1 MERITTKQITESVK
15 RNKWLV
21 IIPALILGLAIF
33 GTRVL
38 RGSDYEAEAVLM
50 VTSND
55 EEPISYNKLILN
67 EKLANVYA
75 QFLESED
82 LYDKVAKKVDSDLE
96 AEDIEDKLD
105 YDVNPQAG
113 VISFTYKDS
122 NEDRAKDTIT
132 FITEEFRAY
141 AKDYLN
147 MQNIDY
153 LQNVVV
159 KEMSKTRGI
168 IFSILGLI
176 VGALIGLLMLMIKE
190 IVSDGI
196 EEDDDIRELGFEV
209 LADVSNDNKSE
220 FAKIRKKISNTS
232 AKAVIGLSP
241 VDDKTYKQSIGQILG
256 EALKAPVLSQKD
268 MDSEKIKKEL
278 LAIKSDKNYIIID
291 ENSLN
296 DPAIFDLADLEDY
309 KIVVAR
315 ASISKKE
322 LTKGINELERLGI
335 KVLGVIYYN

>member
-1 MERITTKQITESVK
+1 MEKITTKQIMQAIK

-21 IIPALILGLAIF
+21 IVPALILGLAIF
-33 GTRVL
+33 GTKVL
-38 RGSDYEAEAVLM
+38 RGNSYEAEAVLM

-55 EEPISYNKLILN
+55 DEPISYNKLILN

-82 LYDKVAKKVDSDLE
+82 LYEKVAEKIDSNLE
-96 AEDIEDKLD
+96 AEDIEDNLD

-113 VISFTYKDS
+113 VISFTYQDS

-132 FITEEFRAY
+132 FIAEEFRSY

-159 KEMSKTRGI
+159 KEMSKTKAI

-190 IVSDGI
+190 ILSDEI
-196 EEDDDIRELGFEV
+196 EQADDIRELGFEV
-209 LADVSNDNKSE
+209 LADVSNDRENE
-220 FAKIRKKISNTS
+220 FAKIRKKIINTS
-232 AKAVIGLSP
+232 AKAVIGLCP
-241 VDDKTYKQSIGQILG
+241 VNDKAYKQNIGHILG
-256 EALKAPVLSQKD
+256 ETLKAPVLSQKS
-268 MDSEKIKKEL
+268 MDSADIKKEIQAHEL
-278 LAIKSDKNYIIID
+278 DKDYVVID
-291 ENSLN
+291 ENSLD
-296 DPAIFDLADLEDY
+296 DPDIFDLADVEDY
-309 KIVVAR
+309 KIVVAK
-315 ASISKKE
+315 SCLSKKE
-322 LTKGINELERLGI
+322 LIREINELERLGI

>member
-1 MERITTKQITESVK
+1 MERITTKQIMESVK

-21 IIPALILGLAIF
+21 IIPALILGLSIF
-33 GTRVL
+33 ATKVL

-82 LYDKVAKKVDSDLE
+82 LYEKVAEKVDSGLE

-132 FITEEFRAY
+132 FITEEFRSY

-196 EEDDDIRELGFEV
+196 EEADDIRELGFEV
-209 LADVSNDNKSE
+209 LGDVSNDNKSE

-241 VDDKTYKQSIGQILG
+241 LNEKIYKRNIGQILG
-256 EALKAPVLSQKD
+256 EVLNAPVLSQKD

-278 LAIKSDKNYIIID
+278 LASKADKNYIIID
-291 ENSLN
+291 ENSLK
-296 DPAIFDLADLEDY
+296 DPAIFELADLEDY
-309 KIVVAR
+309 KIVVAKT
-315 ASISKKE
+315 SISKRE
-322 LTKGINELERLGI
+322 LTREVNELERLGI

>member
-1 MERITTKQITESVK
+1 MEKITTKQIMQAIK

-21 IIPALILGLAIF
+21 IVPALILGLAIF
-33 GTRVL
+33 GTKVL
-38 RGSDYEAEAVLM
+38 RGNSYEAEAVLM

-55 EEPISYNKLILN
+55 DEPISYNKLILN

-82 LYDKVAKKVDSDLE
+82 LYEKVAEKIDSNLE
-96 AEDIEDKLD
+96 AEDIEDNLD

-113 VISFTYKDS
+113 VISFTYQDS

-132 FITEEFRAY
+132 FIAEEFRSY

-159 KEMSKTRGI
+159 KEMSKTKAI

-190 IVSDGI
+190 ILSDEI
-196 EEDDDIRELGFEV
+196 EQADDI
-209 LADVSNDNKSE
+209 
-220 FAKIRKKISNTS
+220 
-232 AKAVIGLSP
+232 LSL
-241 VDDKTYKQSIGQILG
+241 IHI
-256 EALKAPVLSQKD
+256 
-268 MDSEKIKKEL
+268 
-278 LAIKSDKNYIIID
+278 
-291 ENSLN
+291 
-296 DPAIFDLADLEDY
+296 
-309 KIVVAR
+309 
-315 ASISKKE
+315 
-322 LTKGINELERLGI
+322 
-335 KVLGVIYYN
+335 